1 MEEKFFGKVDEK
13 KPAPEPK
20 SNSTNS
26 EAVITISTEAKNVTS
41 LASVGNSTSDS

>member
-13 KPAPEPK
+13 KAAPEAK

-26 EAVITISTEAKNVTS
+26 EAVITISTEGKNVTS
-41 LASVGNSTSDS
+41 LASEGN